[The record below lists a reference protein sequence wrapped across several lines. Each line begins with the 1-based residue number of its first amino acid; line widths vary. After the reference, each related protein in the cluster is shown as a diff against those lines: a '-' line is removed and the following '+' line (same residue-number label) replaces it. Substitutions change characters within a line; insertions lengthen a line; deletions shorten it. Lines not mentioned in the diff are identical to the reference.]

1 MLSHHSFAASLLVWS
16 ALAQNNTDEANCP
29 RAIEDLA
36 DDHLTFNSTGTTAVA
51 FLGQDLWHLS
61 LAYEFRLARN
71 TSVVRDTS
79 SWANQYTFL
88 SVPESLFDSNDS
100 DEFQICYY
108 QLDGINATSDSDASD
123 SCNGVLSEECRDAIL
138 EAPLPTD
145 GSCPSVTIS
154 NDCGGPARLWT
165 SAPFNFS
172 RPECTVDSLPDAV
185 LPNDYR
191 TLQAMYQGLPIS
203 TEEETFYEAYDLLV
217 RQSLP
222 VLLTARIPGVT
233 SNTTTALACLSAN
246 EIVDGSREPEGEFP
260 PSSAATLGTSRAMVY
275 SLALVTVVGYVLAF

>member
-1 MLSHHSFAASLLVWS
+1 MLSHHSLAASLLVWS

-36 DDHLTFNSTGTTAVA
+36 DDDLTFNSTGTTAVA
-51 FLGQDLWHLS
+51 FLGQGLWHLS

-108 QLDGINATSDSDASD
+108 QLDGINATSDSDAPD

-172 RPECTVDSLPDAV
+172 RPECTVDSLPDVV

-275 SLALVTVVGYVLAF
+275 SLALATIVGYVLAF